1 MSFNRRTILRGMLGG
16 TAVSVALPFLE
27 AQAESG
33 APLPPVFI
41 SWFQSLGLNP
51 GRWKP
56 AKTGSAYENNVE
68 LKVLDPFKRR
78 VNVISGMKYFM
89 DGRPLETHTSGNYIA
104 TMGYLPMGGPGGAT
118 IDTTIGETIG
128 ARTRF
133 RSLEVSMGGGR
144 QSWSKRAGGVTN
156 PSDPSPSSLYARLFG
171 PDFKDPNAAEFVP
184 ETQAMARLSVL
195 SAIGDERKAFIGRVG
210 AADRARIDEYFTA
223 VRQIEQQLD
232 LSLQKPTP
240 LPACRVA
247 EKVDDAGPSPNVT
260 GVEANAKLFSQ
271 LMAHAVAC
279 DQTRILNVNFNSMG
293 MHRPGAVREWHN
305 LTHEEPLDPKLGY
318 QPETTWFIEFGMAR
332 FADFIRE
339 LDLYKEGSGSVL
351 DRVLMIW
358 QTDHGYART
367 HSMDD
372 IPVLTVGSGGGRI
385 NTGIHVSAPG
395 EPTTRI
401 GLTVQ
406 QALGV
411 ATNSWGK
418 MSNQTSRPFTELL
431 A

>member
-1 MSFNRRTILRGMLGG
+1 MSFNRRTVLRGMLGG
-16 TAVSVALPFLE
+16 TAVSVALPLFE
-27 AQAESG
+27 AQASG
-33 APLPPVFI
+33 ALPPVFI

-51 GRWKP
+51 GRWRP
-56 AKTGSAYENNVE
+56 SKTGAGYDNNVE
-68 LKVLDPFKRR
+68 LKVLDPYKSR
-78 VNVISGMKYFM
+78 VNVVSGMKYFM

-133 RSLEVSMGGGR
+133 RSLEISMGGGR
-144 QSWSKRAGGVTN
+144 QSWSKRAGGVSN
-156 PSDPSPSSLYARLFG
+156 PSDPSPASLYARLFG
-171 PDFKDPNAAEFVP
+171 PDFKDPNAAAFVP
-184 ETQAMARLSVL
+184 ETQAMARRSVL
-195 SAIGDERKAFIGRVG
+195 SAIGDERKGIMARVG
-210 AADRARIDEYFTA
+210 ANDRARIDEYFTA
-223 VRQIEQQLD
+223 LRQIEQQLE
-232 LSLQKPTP
+232 LSLQKPEP

-247 EKVDDAGPSPNVT
+247 AKVEEHGPSPNVT
-260 GVEANAKLFSQ
+260 VVEANAKLFNQ

-332 FADFIRE
+332 FADFIGE
-339 LDLYKEGSGSVL
+339 LDRYKEASGSVL
-351 DRVLMIW
+351 DRVLVLW

-372 IPVLTVGSGGGRI
+372 LPVLTVGSGGGRI
-385 NTGIHVSAPG
+385 RTGIHVSAPG

>member
-1 MSFNRRTILRGMLGG
+1 
-16 TAVSVALPFLE
+16 
-27 AQAESG
+27 
-33 APLPPVFI
+33 
-41 SWFQSLGLNP
+41 
-51 GRWKP
+51 
-56 AKTGSAYENNVE
+56 
-68 LKVLDPFKRR
+68 LDPFKSRL
-78 VNVISGMKYFM
+78 NVISGMKYFM

-210 AADRARIDEYFTA
+210 TADRARIDEYFTA

>member
-1 MSFNRRTILRGMLGG
+1 MSFNRRTVLRGMLGG
-16 TAVSVALPFLE
+16 TAVSVALPLFE
-27 AQAESG
+27 AQAAG
-33 APLPPVFI
+33 DLPPVFI

-56 AKTGSAYENNVE
+56 SKVGAGYENAVE
-68 LKVLDPFKRR
+68 LKVLDPYKSR
-78 VNVISGMKYFM
+78 VNVVSGMKYFM

-133 RSLEVSMGGGR
+133 RSLEISMGGGR

-156 PSDPSPSSLYARLFG
+156 PSDPSPASLYARLFG

-184 ETQAMARLSVL
+184 ETQAMARRSVL
-195 SAIGDERKAFIGRVG
+195 SAIGDERKGIMGRVG
-210 AADRARIDEYFTA
+210 ANDRARIDEYFTA
-223 VRQIEQQLD
+223 LRQIEQQLD

-247 EKVDDAGPSPNVT
+247 AKVEESGPSPNVT
-260 GVEANAKLFSQ
+260 VVEANAKLFNQ

-279 DQTRILNVNFNSMG
+279 DQTRVLNVNFNSMG

-332 FADFIRE
+332 FTDFVRE
-339 LDLYKEGSGSVL
+339 LDQYKEGSGSVL
-351 DRVLMIW
+351 DRVLMLW

-372 IPVLTVGSGGGRI
+372 LPVLTVGSGGGRI
-385 NTGIHVSAPG
+385 KTGLHVSAPG